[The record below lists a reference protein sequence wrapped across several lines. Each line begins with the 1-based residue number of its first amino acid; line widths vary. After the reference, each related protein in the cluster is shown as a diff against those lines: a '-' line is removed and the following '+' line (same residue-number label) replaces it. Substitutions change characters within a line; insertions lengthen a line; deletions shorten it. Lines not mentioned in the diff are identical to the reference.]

1 MSPSFISPLQSFEK
15 VALNP
20 RLLLKVGLVSV
31 TVYGPGAIETLVH
44 DWTREIQWKG
54 YDCTCL
60 YGFNILKD
68 FIIFWTTGRYI
79 GYLSESAV

>member
-44 DWTREIQWKG
+44 D
-54 YDCTCL
+54 
-60 YGFNILKD
+60 
-68 FIIFWTTGRYI
+68 
-79 GYLSESAV
+79 